1 MSRAGMVPV
10 ARPDQLF
17 RKSSDINHEQILGRE
32 NRSEEEEET
41 MLELFG
47 PDDESSAPARS
58 STKKKQ
64 PQNKIKS
71 RRRGRVLYPEDDQF
85 NKFMKHLM
93 EKEREQNRPEN
104 KEMEEA
110 LRSTKLMSAFKEAK
124 EAMGCPVKAA
134 YQCPSFVRFLDK
146 AEKRELKRYAAEQDA
161 EDSEES
167 EKEED

>member
-10 ARPDQLF
+10 ARSDQLF
-17 RKSSDINHEQILGRE
+17 HKSSDSNHEQILGRE
-32 NRSEEEEET
+32 NRSEEDEET
-41 MLELFG
+41 RLELCG

-64 PQNKIKS
+64 PQNKT
-71 RRRGRVLYPEDDQF
+71 RRLARRVLYPEDDQF
-85 NKFMKHLM
+85 NKFMKHLID
-93 EKEREQNRPEN
+93 KNREQNRPEN

-146 AEKRELKRYAAEQDA
+146 AEKRELKRYAAEQEA
-161 EDSEES
+161 EES
-167 EKEED
+167 EEDD

>member
-1 MSRAGMVPV
+1 MVPV
-10 ARPDQLF
+10 VRSDQLF
-17 RKSSDINHEQILGRE
+17 GKTSETNQEQILGRE
-32 NRSEEEEET
+32 SRSEEEVA
-41 MLELFG
+41 MLDLFG
-47 PDDESSAPARS
+47 PPDDESSVPACS
-58 STKKKQ
+58 SSSGKKRQ
-64 PQNKIKS
+64 PQNKA

-93 EKEREQNRPEN
+93 DKNREQNRPEN

-146 AEKRELKRYAAEQDA
+146 AEKRELKRYAAEQEKDDSDDD
-161 EDSEES
+161 ED
-167 EKEED
+167 